1 MRKNYDKPVAAIFRP
16 CAGIL
21 IGAAGIIIA
30 LAGIAIALPGYGVF
44 TIGMEITGFAKRLW
58 GVDSEKSEGA
68 QN

>member
-21 IGAAGIIIA
+21 IGSAGIIIA

-44 TIGMEITGFAKRLW
+44 TIGKAMMGYARRLW
-58 GVDSEKSEGA
+58 TVDPEKSEGA